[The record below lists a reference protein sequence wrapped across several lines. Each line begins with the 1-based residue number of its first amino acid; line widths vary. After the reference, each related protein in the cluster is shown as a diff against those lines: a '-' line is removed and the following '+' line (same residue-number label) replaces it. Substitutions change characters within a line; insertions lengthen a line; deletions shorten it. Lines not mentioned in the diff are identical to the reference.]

1 MTSSPLRRAGLALP
15 HVYPILDTATL
26 GPRRLTPLDAA
37 RAVVDGGA
45 RILQLRHKEAFT
57 RELFEEARRVAI
69 FCAEAGVLFVVNDRA
84 DLARLL
90 NAGLHVGQDDL
101 LPADARL
108 VLGDELPL
116 GYSTHNLKQLRE
128 ASAEPVDYI
137 AIGPVFGTVNKQN
150 PDPMV
155 GLEPLRHIA
164 ENAAQPLVAIGGVTL
179 ENAQRLYDVGVQS
192 AAIIGDLYALG
203 DTANDI
209 QRRVAQWNDLYPH
222 SHA

>member
-1 MTSSPLRRAGLALP
+1 MSSLASNRARITLP
-15 HVYPILDTATL
+15 RVYPILDTATL
-26 GPRRLTPLDAA
+26 GARRLTPLDAA
-37 RAVVDGGA
+37 RALIDGGA

-57 RELFEEARRVAI
+57 RELFEEARRVATL
-69 FCAEAGVLFVVNDRA
+69 CAEAGVMFVVNDRA

-101 LPADARL
+101 LPADARR

-128 ASAEPVDYI
+128 ASAEPVDTI
-137 AIGPVFGTVNKQN
+137 AIGPIFGTVNKRN

-155 GLEPLRHIA
+155 GLEPLRHVA
-164 ENAAQPLVAIGGVTL
+164 ESVAQPVAAIGGVTL
-179 ENAQRLYDVGVQS
+179 ENVQRLYDVGIAS

-203 DTANDI
+203 DTAGDI
-209 QRRVAQWNDLYPH
+209 QRRMAQWSDLYPNG
-222 SHA
+222 

>member
-1 MTSSPLRRAGLALP
+1 MSSLVSNRARIGLP
-15 HVYPILDTATL
+15 RVYPILDTATL
-26 GPRRLTPLDAA
+26 GERRLTPLDAA
-37 RAVVDGGA
+37 RALIEGGA
-45 RILQLRHKEAFT
+45 RILQMRHKEAFT
-57 RELFEEARRVAI
+57 RELFEEARRVATL
-69 FCAEAGVLFVVNDRA
+69 CAEAGVLFVVNDRA

-101 LPADARL
+101 LPADARR

-137 AIGPVFGTVNKQN
+137 AIGPIFGTVNKRN

-164 ENAAQPLVAIGGVTL
+164 ESVAQPVAAIGGVTL
-179 ENAQRLYDVGVQS
+179 ENAQRLYDVGIAS

-203 DTANDI
+203 DTAGDI
-209 QRRVAQWNDLYPH
+209 QRRMAQWSDLY
-222 SHA
+222 SHG